1 MIYNAVSSH
10 TAGVLS
16 MKSFR
21 KVIGNKQRGSQDL
34 SGGMTPAEAEQR
46 WFQCLESLPT
56 LKQAEALLI
65 REAMK
70 QAKGNQ
76 SIAARLLGI
85 TRQTLINKL
94 KKLPVED
101 NPLPGK

>member
-1 MIYNAVSSH
+1 MIYDAVSAH
-10 TAGVLS
+10 TSGILS

-21 KVIGNKQRGSQDL
+21 KVLNNKQKGTQDL
-34 SGGMTPAEAEQR
+34 AEDMMSGELQWLQSFNP
-46 WFQCLESLPT
+46 LPN
-56 LKQAEALLI
+56 LKQAESVLI

-76 SIAARLLGI
+76 TIAAQLLGI

-94 KKLPVED
+94 KKLSDFIHPF
-101 NPLPGK
+101 